1 MNTNDLS
8 RQHNKASNGI
18 LASKCQLIAV
28 FIGECRQITIVCTD
42 FCKIPNA
49 LLFGKR
55 NSVLSKFNTDWCSWC
70 CVAFT
75 YVLFLDRKIDDNVT
89 EIPSRSDQN
98 YEEKPYFG
106 P

>member
-1 MNTNDLS
+1 MTWADDT
-8 RQHNKASNGI
+8 KASNGI
-18 LASKCQLIAV
+18 LASKCQLTAV
-28 FIGECRQITIVCTD
+28 FVSERRQITIVCTD
-42 FCKIPNA
+42 FRKILNA

-55 NSVLSKFNTDWCSWC
+55 NSVLSKFNTDWC

-75 YVLFLDRKIDDNVT
+75 YVLFLDWKIHNNVM

>member
-1 MNTNDLS
+1 MTWADDT
-8 RQHNKASNGI
+8 KASNGI
-18 LASKCQLIAV
+18 LASKCQLTAV
-28 FIGECRQITIVCTD
+28 FVSERRQITIVCTD
-42 FCKIPNA
+42 FRKILNA

-55 NSVLSKFNTDWCSWC
+55 NSVLSKFNTYWC

-75 YVLFLDRKIDDNVT
+75 YVLFLDWKIHNNVM
-89 EIPSRSDQN
+89 EIRSRSDQN

>member
-1 MNTNDLS
+1 MTWADNTIRFLTVFWLQNASLLLYLS
-8 RQHNKASNGI
+8 ANAG
-18 LASKCQLIAV
+18 
-28 FIGECRQITIVCTD
+28 GRQITIVCTD
-42 FCKIPNA
+42 FRKIPNA

-55 NSVLSKFNTDWCSWC
+55 NSVLSKFYTDWW

-75 YVLFLDRKIDDNVT
+75 YVLFLDRKIHNNAT
-89 EIPSRSDQN
+89 EIPSRSDKN

>member
-1 MNTNDLS
+1 LNTNDLG

-18 LASKCQLIAV
+18 LASKRQLTAV
-28 FIGECRQITIVCTD
+28 FVGERRQITIVSTD
-42 FCKIPNA
+42 FSKIPNA
-49 LLFGKR
+49 LVFGKR
-55 NSVLSKFNTDWCSWC
+55 NSALSKFNTDWR
-70 CVAFT
+70 CVAFM
-75 YVLFLDRKIDDNVT
+75 YVLFLDWKIHNEVT